1 MHSGG
6 DRNYQFQKCWRP
18 QWSSCSQR
26 VELAWERW
34 VAASSGN
41 IAVQSSTVQQG
52 KHWPGVAGVVPLFSQ
67 YLPWCWSIVGTIVF
81 SVTLS
86 HCHSIMEGNTITVML
101 NHLIQR
107 RELKFVYFYVGGEVG
122 TANSQYS
129 LFIIIDKVTLTDSVN
144 SRRGRKKRGDYQII
158 ITKLTFYSLCLAL
171 YRSLPQQ
178 RSSGLC
184 CQHCFAFELLP
195 RHWVA
200 R

>member
-1 MHSGG
+1 M
-6 DRNYQFQKCWRP
+6 
-18 QWSSCSQR
+18 
-26 VELAWERW
+26 
-34 VAASSGN
+34 
-41 IAVQSSTVQQG
+41 
-52 KHWPGVAGVVPLFSQ
+52 VPLFSQ

-158 ITKLTFYSLCLAL
+158 ITKLTFSSVSVSLSLCLSV
-171 YRSLPQQ
+171 SL
-178 RSSGLC
+178 SLC
-184 CQHCFAFELLP
+184 LSTDHCHTRDEKQWTVLPTLLCF
-195 RHWVA
+195 
-200 R
+200 